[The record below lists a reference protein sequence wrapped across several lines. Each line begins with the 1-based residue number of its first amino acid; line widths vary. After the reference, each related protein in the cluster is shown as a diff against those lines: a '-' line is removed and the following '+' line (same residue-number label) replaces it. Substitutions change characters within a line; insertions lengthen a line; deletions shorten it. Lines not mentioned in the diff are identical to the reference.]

1 MADLIVK
8 AAVKDA
14 LTEHNVSSD
23 FYEALDESV
32 EDLLDNAAERATDND
47 RKTVQA
53 RDL

>member
-1 MADLIVK
+1 MTDLIVK

-14 LTEHNVSSD
+14 IDGNVSSD
-23 FYEALDESV
+23 FYEALDAEV
-32 EDLLDNAAERATDND
+32 EEVLDDATQRAEQNN

>member
-1 MADLIVK
+1 MADVIVK

-14 LTEHNVSSD
+14 
-23 FYEALDESV
+23 V
-32 EDLLDNAAERATDND
+32 EDLNVGADFYDELDAAVHDLLDDATQRAEQNN